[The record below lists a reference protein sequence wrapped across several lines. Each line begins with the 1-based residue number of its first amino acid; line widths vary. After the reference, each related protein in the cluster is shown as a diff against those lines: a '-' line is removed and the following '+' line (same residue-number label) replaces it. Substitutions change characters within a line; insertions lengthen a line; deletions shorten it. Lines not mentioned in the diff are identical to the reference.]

1 MSRTVL
7 AVLLVI
13 GLVGCRRAPFGRD
26 ASASAV
32 PAPASASPSA
42 SPELDLPVLE
52 DFEARAQAEI
62 TATNFD
68 QQLQLIE
75 QEIGPIH

>member
-1 MSRTVL
+1 MSRTAF

-32 PAPASASPSA
+32 AATPSA
-42 SPELDLPVLE
+42 SSEPDIPVLE
-52 DFEARAQAEI
+52 DFEERAQAEI